1 MKDFIMQNFLGRKD
15 MQKIA
20 CAVKNTPPVLF
31 LVHKVTELLVSLPA
45 LRVKG
50 KRAGTRRRASCTPS
64 SMEPWELACCCLEG

>member
-20 CAVKNTPPVLF
+20 CAVKNAPPVLF

-50 KRAGTRRRASCTPS
+50 KRAGTRRRAHPAAWSPGN
-64 SMEPWELACCCLEG
+64 WRAVV